1 MLPAFPPPRVVT
13 ARPPPPPPPEV
24 AFLWR
29 TFPPA
34 DAGFAPDGDLPPA
47 PTEVADAGV
56 GILLGGWSKI
66 CCSFR
71 KVLSSHRFLIYE
83 RMCPRLVFKQIETTQ
98 L

>member
-1 MLPAFPPPRVVT
+1 MGFRNVRRSVWGTFYDIFKLDEVNLP
-13 ARPPPPPPPEV
+13 
-24 AFLWR
+24 
-29 TFPPA
+29 

-83 RMCPRLVFKQIETTQ
+83 RMCPRLVLQKCGEII
-98 L
+98 